1 MFTFDKLSYV
11 DKVPDNKKNNAN
23 YVSGMSGKIYLYVNG
38 NKEFQIEVG
47 TVSWTQS
54 RDARMEP
61 KVPIK
66 EKISK
71 FWNRPNPQND
81 LGILGAAAGG
91 LIGGLIKAT
100 GLTGRQKATY
110 DVSLSTQYFYNQNKP
125 EFGTIRKKKAEQN
138 VINRRNK
145 ASSGFIKTI
154 QQPFMNIQ
162 NYKSEIPENENINMK
177 MESDSNNPNEFKLNL
192 NYGTKK
198 LGAYKIKIFGANK
211 MSK

>member
-38 NKEFQIEVG
+38 DKEFQIEVG

-81 LGILGAAAGG
+81 LGILGAAAEG
-91 LIGGLIKAT
+91 LLKGAFKFVGAL
-100 GLTGRQKATY
+100 GRQKATY

-125 EFGTIRKKKAEQN
+125 EFGSIRKKKAEQT

-145 ASSGFIKTI
+145 ASSGFINTI
-154 QQPFMNIQ
+154 KQPLMDIQ
-162 NYKSEIPENENINMK
+162 NYKSKSPEKEQINMK
-177 MESDSNNPNEFKLNL
+177 IENDKNNQNEILLYL
-192 NYGTKK
+192 NYGEKK
-198 LGAYKIKIFGANK
+198 LGAYKITV
-211 MSK
+211 SRCR